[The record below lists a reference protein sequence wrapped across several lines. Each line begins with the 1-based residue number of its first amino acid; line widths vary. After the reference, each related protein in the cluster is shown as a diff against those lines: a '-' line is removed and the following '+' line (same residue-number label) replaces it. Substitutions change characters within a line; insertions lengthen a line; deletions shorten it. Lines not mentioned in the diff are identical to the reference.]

1 MAFEYEKLKVEQDGM
16 VVIAAINHPPAN
28 AMGQGVL
35 RDLDDLLN
43 KCLNDESVRVI
54 ILTGTGEKLF
64 SAGADITE
72 FADLQKGKIPKYDG
86 NEIYFKIEN
95 YPKVIIAAIQG
106 GAYGGGLELACC
118 CHLRI
123 MSESATLGLPEVKL
137 GLNPGWGGTQRLPRI
152 IGMTKA
158 LELMLTGDFM
168 PAKEAA
174 TLGLLNKVVP
184 KDRVLEEAKALAKK
198 LAAGAPLAQREIM
211 KAAKLGME
219 ASLREGV
226 LVIERAA
233 SKALHYSQDFAEGSR
248 AFLEK
253 RPPQFKG
260 K

>member
-43 KCLNDESVRVI
+43 KCLNDDNVRVI
-54 ILTGTGEKLF
+54 VLTGTGEKLF

-152 IGMTKA
+152 IGLTKA

-184 KDRVLEEAKALAKK
+184 KEKVLEEAKALAKK

-219 ASLREGV
+219 ASLKEGV

-233 SKALHYSQDFAEGSR
+233 SKALQYSQDFAEGSR

-260 K
+260 R

>member
-1 MAFEYEKLKVEQDGM
+1 MAFNYEKLIVEQDGM
-16 VVIAAINHPPAN
+16 VLIAAINHPPAN

-35 RDLDDLLN
+35 RDLNDLLD
-43 KCLNDESVRVI
+43 KCLNDDGVRVI
-54 ILTGTGEKLF
+54 VLTGSGEKLF

-72 FADLQKGKIPKYDG
+72 FKDLQAGKVPKYDG

-118 CHLRI
+118 CHLRV

-152 IGMTKA
+152 IGKTKA
-158 LELMLTGDFM
+158 LELALTGDFM

-184 KDRVLEEAKALAKK
+184 KDKVLEEAKALAKK

-211 KAAKLGME
+211 KAVRLGLE
-219 ASLREGV
+219 TNIREGV

-233 SKALHYSQDFAEGSR
+233 SKALQYSEDFAEGSR

-260 K
+260 R